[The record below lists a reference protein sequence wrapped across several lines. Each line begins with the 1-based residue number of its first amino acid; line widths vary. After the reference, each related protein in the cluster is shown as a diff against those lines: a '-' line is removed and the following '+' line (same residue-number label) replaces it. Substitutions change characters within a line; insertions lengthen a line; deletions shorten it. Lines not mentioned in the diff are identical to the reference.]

1 MNLNDIKKKASGPQY
16 TPEEGVQLAIITQVV
31 GLGLQ
36 DGGTW
41 QGEKKP
47 DQKMVRFTYELVN
60 DVHDFGGE
68 QKPLVISEEF
78 ALSGNEKSRC
88 FKRANGI
95 DPGLKNSKGDITK
108 FVGKPVMVQIIHKA
122 GAGKHEGKVFANIGG
137 VTPIPKGMPVPQGTF
152 NAQFSYDPYNHDEE
166 VFQQLP
172 DFLKEKI
179 IQRLDA
185 TRIARP
191 SLKDQVDDTA
201 DELAP
206 AEAQT
211 TGDDDW

>member
-1 MNLNDIKKKASGPQY
+1 
-16 TPEEGVQLAIITQVV
+16 
-31 GLGLQ
+31 
-36 DGGTW
+36 
-41 QGEKKP
+41 
-47 DQKMVRFTYELVN
+47 
-60 DVHDFGGE
+60 
-68 QKPLVISEEF
+68 
-78 ALSGNEKSRC
+78 
-88 FKRANGI
+88 
-95 DPGLKNSKGDITK
+95 
-108 FVGKPVMVQIIHKA
+108 MVQIIHKA
-122 GAGKHEGKVFANIGG
+122 GVGKHEGKVFANIGG

-152 NAQFSYDPYNHDEE
+152 NAQFSYDPYNHDED

-206 AEAQT
+206 AEAET